1 MKKMKKGIEA
11 VWLPLYLALCTAMMF
26 GSQLT
31 KQNKGVFKGATAPK
45 NTGDFEKMINTLVGA
60 ALGFVD
66 QIKIVLIA
74 LVVGGFIWSI
84 SGQIRG
90 QQIDLTEIFKNLVIF
105 GILGAIIWFG
115 PSWLIGMFDTMGGN
129 NAQGAN
135 ISNEFVIKETA
146 QANTNPNLILEAS
159 GNYAYLK

>member
-26 GSQLT
+26 GSQIS
-31 KQNKGVFKGATAPK
+31 KMNSKIFQGAETPK
-45 NTGDFEKMINTLVGA
+45 ASGFEAMIKTVVGA

-115 PSWLIGMFDTMGGN
+115 PSWLIGMFDTMD
-129 NAQGAN
+129 AKQGAN
-135 ISNEFVIKETA
+135 ISNEFVIEETA
-146 QANTNPNLILEAS
+146 EANIQSNLILEPS
-159 GNYAYLK
+159 GNYAYFKQ